1 MTGTATVAVV
11 AASAGAA
18 TTVLVAVL
26 RGIAPRVG
34 LVDVPNER
42 SSHTAPT
49 PRGGGLAIVIA
60 VTVGVVWLA
69 ACGIVPADRTT
80 WAVLAAALGVAAV
93 SFADDLRPVTFGVRL
108 IVHAV
113 AAAVVLWAVGSW
125 RVVELPLLGVVSLG
139 VIGLPVTLLW
149 MVGLTNA
156 YNFMDGIDGIA
167 GAQAVVAGVGWFA
180 ILGPEPGLGA
190 AAALLAAAA
199 AVGFLVHNWSPAR
212 IFMGDV
218 GSAFLGF
225 MFAAIPVVE
234 APHSARMPAVGLLVV
249 WPFVA
254 DTGVTFFRRLVS
266 GERVVEAHR
275 SHLYQ
280 RLVSRGWS
288 HARVALLYAALAAVG
303 ALAATWWSLSL
314 HPP

>member
-1 MTGTATVAVV
+1 MVV

-18 TTVLVAVL
+18 SAVLVAVL
-26 RGIAPRVG
+26 RKIAPRVG

-42 SSHTAPT
+42 SSHAEPT
-49 PRGGGLAIVIA
+49 PRGGGLAIVI
-60 VTVGVVWLA
+60 VVMVGVVWLVVW
-69 ACGIVPADRTT
+69 GIVPADRTA
-80 WAVLAAALGVAAV
+80 WVVLAAALGVAAV
-93 SFADDLRPVTFGVRL
+93 SFADDLRPVPFGVRL
-108 IVHAV
+108 VVHV
-113 AAAVVLWAVGSW
+113 AAALVVLWTVGW
-125 RVVELPLLGVVSLG
+125 WQGVGLPLLGTVSLG
-139 VIGLPVTLLW
+139 VMGLPVTLLW

-167 GAQAVVAGVGWFA
+167 GAQAVVAGAGWFV
-180 ILGPEPGLGA
+180 ILGPAPGFGA
-190 AAALLAAAA
+190 AAALLIAAAA
-199 AVGFLVHNWSPAR
+199 TGFLVHNWSPAR

-225 MFAAIPVVE
+225 MLALIPVLQ
-234 APHSARMPAVGLLVV
+234 APQSPRMPLAGLLVV

-254 DTGVTFFRRLVS
+254 DTAVTFFRRLVS

-288 HARVALLYAALAAVG
+288 HAGVALLYAALAAAGV
-303 ALAATWWSLSL
+303 AIAAWWSVPSL
-314 HPP
+314 QP